1 MFAQDWGSIGVDSW
15 VILLF
20 AIVGPV
26 YLAYIL
32 WNWAIRHRGIPRTVV
47 YGFLVPILGGAIA
60 VLALDEQ
67 VAAEQIVGGI
77 LVIAGLVVTRLS
89 RPAPAPEST
98 PATATVSS
106 VSRQATE
113 VRLSEE

>member
-1 MFAQDWGSIGVDSW
+1 

-32 WNWAIRHRGIPRTVV
+32 WNWAIRQRGIPRTVV
-47 YGFLVPILGGAIA
+47 YGFLVPVLGGAIA
-60 VLALDEQ
+60 VLALDEH
-67 VAAEQIVGGI
+67 VTAEQIVGGI

-98 PATATVSS
+98 PRRPSS
-106 VSRQATE
+106 ALSHARRQRFVSRRSSGCE
-113 VRLSEE
+113 P